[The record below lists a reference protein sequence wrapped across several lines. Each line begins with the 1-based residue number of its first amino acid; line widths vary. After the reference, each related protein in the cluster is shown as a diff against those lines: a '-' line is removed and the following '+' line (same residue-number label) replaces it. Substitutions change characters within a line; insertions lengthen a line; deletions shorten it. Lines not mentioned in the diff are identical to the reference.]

1 MGNRYQELIEGIV
14 TAILKGQVQS
24 KEQIYQRLQ
33 ASVEVGTGELF
44 ERCLQDRF
52 DAIAQTLASNLDEL
66 QQAKATRQQRALKT
80 LQSEWQRWQQ
90 AHQVQAILSQTL
102 ARLTSSEPQARL
114 PQLLQALDINQPRPL
129 SREQVRQLG
138 QQLQRAASSEEA
150 EPSLA
155 ELAQGLH
162 RGLDTWQ
169 QLEGHAISW
178 IYDQGQPSLGFDNQ
192 RQRGPWPHWAGV
204 VEPGPLRDIFAD
216 LAQHQTITA
225 TGVPQ
230 PLKVADWLAL
240 AWVFQRLQLGLVS
253 WFDQQPYDPRAGK
266 RLSIATYLTF
276 AVVWSQLQAR
286 LQQLGQ
292 TMLVQGCFQ
301 MLLQVLYQ
309 FAQQDYFPLYG
320 GLFAALSGESLQVLL
335 DYLEQP
341 LKQEPNTAGKAR
353 ILTLLGY
360 SQRALGR
367 YEMAQQFHQR
377 ALDSARQA
385 GDTRCEIANLNH
397 LSRTAVMAEQF
408 QQAID
413 ISQRALIMARQAGD
427 RLGEANALANYGY
440 SQVCQAQQQSLD
452 SQQYDA
458 ILTYLQQGLELS
470 QQVEDRP
477 SQALCANSLG
487 MAQVMLAQYDAGLD
501 SLERGLRV
509 AHDIGDQFLRG
520 MNYAYMASA
529 YRGLDNLEMAIF
541 TGCLAMYLLHQI
553 TSEHWRQPAR
563 LVSILY
569 GQLGADRFAATLA
582 HYRSGFLKQIGVDGY
597 DYLPTLLADYR
608 QSLDS

>member
-1 MGNRYQELIEGIV
+1 MGNRYQDLIEGIV
-14 TAILKGQVQS
+14 TAILKGQVRS

-33 ASVEVGTGELF
+33 SEVEIGTGELF

-52 DAIAQTLASNLDEL
+52 DAIEQVLATDPDEL

-80 LQSEWQRWQQ
+80 LQSEWERWQQ
-90 AHQVQAILSQTL
+90 ANQVQAILSQTL
-102 ARLTSSEPQARL
+102 ARLTSAEPQERL
-114 PQLLQALDINQPRPL
+114 PRLLQALDINQPHPL
-129 SREQVRQLG
+129 SRDQVRQLG
-138 QQLQRAASSEEA
+138 RQLQTAASPEDA
-150 EPSLA
+150 APSLQD
-155 ELAQGLH
+155 LARGLQG
-162 RGLDTWQ
+162 GLDTWQ
-169 QLEGHAISW
+169 QLQGHAISW
-178 IYDQGQPSLGFDNQ
+178 IYDQSQPSLGFDNQ
-192 RQRGPWPHWAGV
+192 RQRGPWPHWAQV
-204 VEPGPLRDIFAD
+204 IKQHPLHSIFAD

-225 TGVPQ
+225 TGIPH
-230 PLKVADWLAL
+230 PLSVCDWLAL
-240 AWVFQRLQLGLVS
+240 AWVLQRLQLGLVS
-253 WFDQQPYDPRAGK
+253 WFDQQPYDSRAGK

-276 AVVWSQLQAR
+276 AVVWSQLRAR
-286 LQQLGQ
+286 LQHLGQ
-292 TMLVQGCFQ
+292 SNLVQGCFQ
-301 MLLQVLYQ
+301 MTLQVLYQ

-335 DYLEQP
+335 DYLDQP

-367 YEMAQQFHQR
+367 YTVAQQFHHR

-413 ISQRALIMARQAGD
+413 DSQRALIMARQAGD

-440 SQVCQAQQQSLD
+440 SQVCQARQQSLQP
-452 SQQYDA
+452 QQYEST
-458 ILTYLQQGLELS
+458 LTYLQQGLALG
-470 QQVEDRP
+470 QQLGDRP

-487 MAQVMLAQYDAGLD
+487 MAQVMLGRYDAALE
-501 SLERGLRV
+501 SLEQGLRV
-509 AHDIGDQFLRG
+509 AHDIGDQFLQG

-529 YRGLDNLEMAIF
+529 YRGLDTLDMAIF

-553 TSEHWRQPAR
+553 DSEHWRQPAGV
-563 LVSILY
+563 VSILY
-569 GQLGADRFAATLA
+569 GQLGAGRFTDTLA
-582 HYRSGFLKQIGVDGY
+582 NYRSGFLKQIGVDGY

-608 QSLDS
+608 QSLD